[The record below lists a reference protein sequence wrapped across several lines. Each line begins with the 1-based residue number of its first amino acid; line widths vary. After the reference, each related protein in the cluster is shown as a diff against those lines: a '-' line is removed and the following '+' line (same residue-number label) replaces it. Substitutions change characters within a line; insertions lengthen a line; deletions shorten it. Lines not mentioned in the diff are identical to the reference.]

1 LRTILLV
8 LAVVI
13 PACAELRLQMT
24 VIQPKTGE
32 AVLKLTAADFNILED
47 KNTRRVEAAEYRSGP
62 VDVMLLLDTSL
73 AGEMVRGLAD
83 DIIEQLQEKEQMAVV
98 SYHTS
103 ADLIQDF
110 TSSKQLLGRAIAS
123 VKYGNEPNALDA
135 LYAAIDGGFQS
146 ATYRRV
152 VLLLTAGIEGRSRV
166 SEQQVIKV
174 ARRSGVSIYPVF
186 VSGYERSMFEK
197 LARGTGGATLNLRE
211 LRRVK
216 EGEIAR
222 RIFEVVRGYYLVTVA
237 GNFDLSEK
245 ARLEVKRPEKLFV
258 SALPL
263 E

>member
-1 LRTILLV
+1 LKILLV
-8 LAVVI
+8 LLALAGPVE
-13 PACAELRLQMT
+13 AQLRLNMT

-32 AVLKLTAADFNILED
+32 AVLNLQAGDFNILED
-47 KNTRRVEAAEYRSGP
+47 KNARRVESVEYKTGP

-73 AGEMVRGLAD
+73 AGEVVRSLAD
-83 DIIEQLQEKEQMAVV
+83 DIIAQLHEKEQMAVV

-110 TSSKQLLGRAIAS
+110 TSSKQLLARAIGT

-152 VLLLTAGIEGRSRV
+152 VLLLTAGLEGRSRV
-166 SEQQVIKV
+166 SEQQVIKI
-174 ARRSGVSIYPVF
+174 ARRNGVSIYPVF
-186 VSGYERSMFEK
+186 VSGYEKSMFEK
-197 LARGTGGATLNLRE
+197 LARGTGGATFNLRE
-211 LRRVK
+211 LRKVR

-222 RIFEVVRGYYLVTVA
+222 RIFDVVRGYYVVTVA

-245 ARLEVKRPEKLFV
+245 AKLEVKRPDKLFV

-263 E
+263 D